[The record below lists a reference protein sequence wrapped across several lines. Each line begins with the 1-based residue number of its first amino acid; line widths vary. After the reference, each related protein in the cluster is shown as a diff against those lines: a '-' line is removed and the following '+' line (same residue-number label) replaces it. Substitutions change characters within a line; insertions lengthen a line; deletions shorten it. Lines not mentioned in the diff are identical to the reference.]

1 MATMAREAWTDER
14 LDDLKDGMHR
24 EFGQVNR
31 EFEWVRREFERVHRE
46 FERVDRRFEQV
57 HVEIRETNA
66 RIDSLGE
73 GLNARFDA
81 MQRTMVVGF
90 ASIAATTLASVSGAI
105 AANALL

>member
-1 MATMAREAWTDER
+1 
-14 LDDLKDGMHR
+14 
-24 EFGQVNR
+24 
-31 EFEWVRREFERVHRE
+31 EWVRREFERVDRG
-46 FERVDRRFEQV
+46 FEKV
-57 HVEIRETNA
+57 HAEIRETNA